1 MTTLNPK
8 VIALKRPKKHRPSRP
23 SHPPVHKQVMQQ
35 QGPANDRLA
44 AVQRQAD
51 QSPATDALSAL
62 QQQANG
68 VLQREVVKSGAPE
81 WAKED
86 FVDAVGRDT
95 ARRNPVDQSSIT
107 GKSAAYDAKGNL
119 ARDKSTD
126 VDPAVKAEY
135 LREQAGLRPTPRR
148 DRQGRSMDPAEGVKL
163 WAVHE
168 FLMEET
174 TMIASMTGGKIGSIY
189 FPGGRVRTTHAGGPA
204 VEEHVQSRTLQF
216 NIDPAACWAAFVAAS
231 PWIVRINPDNEE
243 HMETV
248 RRRFKRFKVR
258 ALKGVAPD
266 QLPNWATRVK
276 SPDDALPEG
285 TDTDAAGV
293 KLFEIMLREN
303 GTVESTHP
311 SRGAAAQITIT
322 RADLMKLKAV
332 AKSLEGIP
340 DPVAQNGAFYRYVTM
355 KLPHLAGLIR
365 KPGEVDYG

>member
-1 MTTLNPK
+1 MKKPKQRRATRGNRHPVAGQNIPRRAVANNPL
-8 VIALKRPKKHRPSRP
+8 AG
-23 SHPPVHKQVMQQ
+23 MQQ
-35 QGPANDRLA
+35 QADASRATGTLDTL
-44 AVQRQAD
+44 QRSAD
-51 QSPATDALSAL
+51 
-62 QQQANG
+62 G
-68 VLQREVVKSGAPE
+68 VMQREVVKSGAPD
-81 WAKED
+81 WAKQD
-86 FVDAVGRDT
+86 YIAGVGRT
-95 ARRNPVDQSSIT
+95 IAKQNPVDNSSIT
-107 GKSAAYDAKGNL
+107 DNAAAYDAKGNL
-119 ARDKSTD
+119 AQDKSTD

-135 LREQAGLRPTPRR
+135 LKAGLRPTPRT
-148 DRQGRSMDPAEGVKL
+148 DRHGKSLDPADGVKL

-174 TMIASMTGGKIGSIY
+174 TMIASMTEGKIGSIY

-204 VEEHVQSRTLQF
+204 VEEHAQSRTLQF
-216 NIDPAACWAAFVAAS
+216 NIDPTACWAAFVAAS
-231 PWIVRINPDNEE
+231 PWIARVNPDNEE

-248 RRRFKRFKVR
+248 RRRFKRFKVH
-258 ALKGVAPD
+258 ALTGAAPD

-276 SPDDALPEG
+276 LPDDALPEG

-303 GTVESTHP
+303 GTVRSTHP
-311 SRGAAAQITIT
+311 SRGAAAQISIT

-365 KPGEVDYG
+365 KPGEVDYR